1 MTFVE
6 KRRIFFG
13 GVVVCN
19 LGGESWDGKEEGE
32 IGEERVDIVVI
43 Y

>member
-1 MTFVE
+1 L
-6 KRRIFFG
+6 RRGEFFFG

-19 LGGESWDGKEEGE
+19 LGGESWDGKEGGE